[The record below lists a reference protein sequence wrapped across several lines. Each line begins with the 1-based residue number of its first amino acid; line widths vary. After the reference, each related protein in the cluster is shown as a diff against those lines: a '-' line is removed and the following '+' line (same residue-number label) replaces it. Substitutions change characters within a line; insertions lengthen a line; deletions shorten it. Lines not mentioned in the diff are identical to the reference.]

1 VFSAKGVRPYIVRRR
16 PRASEE
22 VMTGRLREFFA
33 SQSGATAIEY
43 GLITAL
49 IAVAIIATLISL
61 TSSITNTFNEVSS
74 NLK

>member
-1 VFSAKGVRPYIVRRR
+1 
-16 PRASEE
+16 
-22 VMTGRLREFFA
+22 MTGRLRKFLA

-74 NLK
+74 KLK